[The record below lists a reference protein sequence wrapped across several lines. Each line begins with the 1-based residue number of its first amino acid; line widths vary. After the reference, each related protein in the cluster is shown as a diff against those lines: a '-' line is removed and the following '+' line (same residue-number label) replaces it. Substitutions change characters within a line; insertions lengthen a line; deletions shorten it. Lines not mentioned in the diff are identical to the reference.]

1 MFPRRVSLLSYIHSR
16 WIFFYIQVQQDASFS
31 SDICRVLYFII
42 DSMFLNIMNI
52 YVYLLAQVSF
62 SFMSINYL
70 AGGQPDGLGTQAPS
84 THIVAIPSI

>member
-1 MFPRRVSLLSYIHSR
+1 
-16 WIFFYIQVQQDASFS
+16 
-31 SDICRVLYFII
+31 
-42 DSMFLNIMNI
+42 MNI